1 MTERENRTKESHGAW
16 VHGFSAS
23 GFHEIDFDVTYKV
36 AFNSEVG

>member
-1 MTERENRTKESHGAW
+1 MTERENRTKESRAW

-23 GFHEIDFDVTYKV
+23 GFQEIDFDVTYKV